1 MNRESTKQINRTL
14 RRVAKEDPRL
24 SINELR
30 VIVALERAIARLER
44 HQELSEHLI
53 FKGGLVLFKI
63 FHSERFTRDA
73 DALAVAID
81 KSRLEQL
88 VRQALESDLDDGLW
102 FGDINVDE
110 LDEQGQYGSYRFDC
124 AFQIGEPDMNKL
136 HKLSRI
142 HVDVGF
148 SDRIP
153 VTPPLEVMPSILG
166 DDNPVSWKVYSSEYI
181 FAEKLETMY
190 DRGSVNSRAK
200 DIYDLVYLS
209 PLCPD
214 RGKLIDAIRK
224 TFANRNTQLPKSFVS
239 EAEKFEKTILK
250 AAWPGIR
257 VLGHKAEF
265 EETWAQLM
273 EFLGKIDKFIIDEP
287 SA

>member
-1 MNRESTKQINRTL
+1 MNRESAKQINRAL
-14 RRVAKEDPRL
+14 RHIAKEDPRL
-24 SINELR
+24 SINEFR

-44 HQELSEHLI
+44 HQELAEHLV

-63 FHSERFTRDA
+63 FDSERFTRDA

-81 KSRLEQL
+81 KARLEKL
-88 VRQALESDLDDGLW
+88 ARQALESDLDDGLW
-102 FGDINVDE
+102 FGDIHVDE

-148 SDRIP
+148 SDKIP
-153 VTPPLEVMPSILG
+153 VTPPSEIMPSILG
-166 DDNPVSWKVYSSEYI
+166 HENPVSWKVYSSEYI

-200 DIYDLVYLS
+200 DIYDLAYLIQ
-209 PLCPD
+209 LCPD
-214 RGKLIDAIRK
+214 KGKLIDAIRK
-224 TFANRNTQLPKSFVS
+224 TFMNRNTPLPASFVS
-239 EAEKFEKTILK
+239 KAEKFEKAILK

-265 EETWAQLM
+265 EETWAKLM
-273 EFLGKIDKFIIDEP
+273 EFLGEIDTLITNEP
-287 SA
+287 NS